1 MNTFPPSRGT
11 ARRQD
16 GFTLV
21 ELLVVLVILGLIA
34 AVAGPQVFRY
44 LGGARTDAARV
55 QIRSLA
61 SALDLY
67 RLDVGRYPSE
77 QEGLPALVE
86 RPGAAER
93 WNGPYARR
101 RDMLVDPWGRPY
113 RYRAPGQHGEV
124 DLFTYG
130 NDNAPGGTGEN
141 QDVTSW

>member
-1 MNTFPPSRGT
+1 MRIPTVTRRG
-11 ARRQD
+11 QD

-21 ELLVVLVILGLIA
+21 ELLVVLVILGFLA
-34 AVAGPQVFRY
+34 AVAAPQVFRY
-44 LGGARTDAARV
+44 LGGARTDSARI
-55 QIRSLA
+55 QIRNLA

-77 QEGLPALVE
+77 QEGLAALVE
-86 RPGAAER
+86 RPGSAER

-101 RDMLVDPWGRPY
+101 RDMLVDPWGRLY
-113 RYRAPGQHGEV
+113 RYRSPGQHGDM